1 MKSKTHTWQ
10 PSQGLTETW
19 DVTVLLLLAKNLAF
33 FDHRSLIKN
42 TEPEFG
48 GNRKVLLFSVGGEGN
63 TVGTWLK
70 NCSPLLYEES
80 RGLYKI
86 RTHSQ
91 ELVMRNKDVRI
102 LISSSYIVSKAVIG
116 WHQ

>member
-80 RGLYKI
+80 RGLYKM
-86 RTHSQ
+86 RTCIQGS
-91 ELVMRNKDVRI
+91 VMRSKGVLI
-102 LISSSYIVSKAVIG
+102 FISSSCIVSKTVF
-116 WHQ
+116 Q